1 MVLPF
6 EMKGETVTRVIRTN
20 FTEHHFSAS
29 DGLSLY
35 ARDYGHENPQ
45 TKRTPPIVCL
55 AGLSRN
61 SRDFHLLAEQLSTHP
76 ERPRRVVAL
85 DYRGRGFSAF
95 DPDKSHYQ
103 LPVEAEDVITAC
115 AVLDVEQAIFI
126 GTSRGGL
133 ILHLLAAMR
142 PTLLRGVIL
151 NDIGPVIE
159 TSGLL
164 LIRQY
169 LEAQTVLHSWDE
181 AVESLKRVHGAS
193 FPALGEADWDDMA
206 DAIFREKDGI
216 IVADFD
222 PALIEPLRS
231 ISEDTPMADLWSLY
245 EGLKPLPLM
254 TIRGENSAIL
264 SPATFAEMAE
274 RHPRMRSV
282 AAAGQ
287 GHAPL
292 LHRPD
297 LLAEILG
304 FINGIS

>member
-1 MVLPF
+1 
-6 EMKGETVTRVIRTN
+6 MKGQPLTRATRTS
-20 FTEHHFSAS
+20 FAERYFPAS

-35 ARDYGHENPQ
+35 ARDYGHDNPQ
-45 TKRTPPIVCL
+45 AKRTLPIVCL

-61 SRDFHLLAEQLSTHP
+61 SRDFHLLAEQLSAHP

-85 DYRGRGFSAF
+85 DYRGRGFSDW

-103 LPVEAEDVITAC
+103 LPIEAEDVLTAC

-142 PTLLRGVIL
+142 PTLLRGVVL
-151 NDIGPVIE
+151 NDIGPVVE
-159 TSGLL
+159 TTGLL

-169 LEAQTVLHSWDE
+169 LEAQPVLQSWDE
-181 AVESLKRVHGAS
+181 ATESLKRVHGAS
-193 FPALGEADWDDMA
+193 FPALGQADWDDMA
-206 DAIFREKDGI
+206 EAIFREKDGA

-231 ISEDTPMADLWSLY
+231 ISEDSPMADLWTLY
-245 EGLKPLPLM
+245 EGLKPVPLM
-254 TIRGENSAIL
+254 AIRGENSAIL

>member
-1 MVLPF
+1 MTHSI
-6 EMKGETVTRVIRTN
+6 KAS
-20 FTEHHFSAS
+20 FTERFFSAS
-29 DGLSLY
+29 DGLQLY
-35 ARDYGHENPQ
+35 ARDYGHDNPQ
-45 TKRTPPIVCL
+45 TKRTLPIVCL

-76 ERPRRVVAL
+76 DRPRRVVAL
-85 DYRGRGFSAF
+85 DYRGRGFSAW

-103 LPVEAEDVITAC
+103 LPVEAEDVLTAC

-169 LEAQTVLHSWDE
+169 LEAQPVLQSWDE
-181 AVESLKRVHGAS
+181 AVESLKRVHGDA
-193 FPALGEADWDDMA
+193 FPALDQADWDDMA
-206 DAIFREKDGI
+206 KAIFREKDGM

-222 PALIEPLRS
+222 PALIEPLRN
-231 ISEDTPMADLWSLY
+231 ITGETPMADLWTLY
-245 EGLKPLPLM
+245 EGLKPVPLM
-254 TIRGENSAIL
+254 TIRGESSAIL

-297 LLAEILG
+297 LLAEIRG
-304 FINGIS
+304 FISGVS

>member
-1 MVLPF
+1 
-6 EMKGETVTRVIRTN
+6 MKGDPVTRAIKTN
-20 FTEHHFSAS
+20 FAERYFSAS

-35 ARDYGHENPQ
+35 ARDYGHDNPQ
-45 TKRTPPIVCL
+45 TKRTLPIVCL

-76 ERPRRVVAL
+76 EKPHRVVAL
-85 DYRGRGFSAF
+85 DYRGRGFSAW

-103 LPVEAEDVITAC
+103 LPVEAEDALTAC
-115 AVLDVEQAIFI
+115 AALDVERAIFI

-151 NDIGPVIE
+151 NDIGPVVE

-169 LEAQTVLHSWDE
+169 LEAQTVLRSWDE

-193 FPALGEADWDDMA
+193 FPALCQADWNDMA
-206 DAIFREKDGI
+206 EAIFREKDGM

-231 ISEDTPMADLWSLY
+231 INGDTPMADLWTLY
-245 EGLKPLPLM
+245 EGLKPVPLM

-264 SPATFAEMAE
+264 SPATFTEMAE

-304 FINGIS
+304 FINGISTA

>member
-1 MVLPF
+1 MVVSF
-6 EMKGETVTRVIRTN
+6 EMKGEPVAIASN
-20 FTEHHFSAS
+20 IKFTQRRFPAS

-35 ARDYGHENPQ
+35 ARDYGDDNPQ
-45 TKRTPPIVCL
+45 TKGTLPIVCL
-55 AGLSRN
+55 PGLSRN
-61 SRDFHLLAEQLSTHP
+61 SRDFHLLAEQLSTRP

-85 DYRGRGFSAF
+85 DYRGRGLSAW

-115 AVLDVEQAIFI
+115 TVLDVAQAIFI

-159 TSGLL
+159 TAGLL

-169 LEAQTVLHSWDE
+169 LEAQPILHSWHDAAE
-181 AVESLKRVHGAS
+181 NLKRVHGAS

-206 DAIFREKDGI
+206 EAIFREKDGM

-231 ISEDTPMADLWSLY
+231 IREDTPMADLWSLY

-254 TIRGENSAIL
+254 TIRGEHSAIL

-274 RHPRMRSV
+274 RHPHMRAV
-282 AAAGQ
+282 AALGQ

>member
-1 MVLPF
+1 M
-6 EMKGETVTRVIRTN
+6 THSTN
-20 FTEHHFSAS
+20 GSFTERFFPAS
-29 DGLSLY
+29 DGLQLY
-35 ARDYGHENPQ
+35 AREYGHDNLQ
-45 TKRTPPIVCL
+45 AKATLPIVCL

-76 ERPRRVVAL
+76 QKPRRVVAL
-85 DYRGRGFSAF
+85 DYRGRGFSAW

-103 LPVEAEDVITAC
+103 LAVEAEDVLTAC
-115 AVLDVEQAIFI
+115 AVLDVAQAIFI

-142 PTLLRGVIL
+142 PALLRGVIL
-151 NDIGPVIE
+151 NDIGPVVE
-159 TSGLL
+159 TTGLM

-169 LEAQTVLHSWDE
+169 LEAQPVLHSWKE
-181 AVESLKRVHGAS
+181 AAESLKGVHGAS
-193 FPALGEADWDDMA
+193 FPALDEVDWDDMA
-206 DAIFREKDGI
+206 KAIFREKHGM

-222 PALIEPLRS
+222 PALVEPLKS
-231 ISEDTPMADLWSLY
+231 INENSPMADLWTLY
-245 EGLKPLPLM
+245 EGLKPVHLM

-264 SPATFAEMAE
+264 SPATFAEMAK
-274 RHPRMRSV
+274 RHPQMRLV
-282 AAAGQ
+282 TAIGQ

-297 LLAEILG
+297 LFAEIRG

>member
-1 MVLPF
+1 MTHST
-6 EMKGETVTRVIRTN
+6 KAS
-20 FTEHHFSAS
+20 FTERFFSAS
-29 DGLSLY
+29 DGLQLY
-35 ARDYGHENPQ
+35 ARDYGHDNLQ
-45 TKRTPPIVCL
+45 AKAALPIVCL

-76 ERPRRVVAL
+76 EKPRRVVAL
-85 DYRGRGFSAF
+85 DYRGRGFSAW

-103 LPVEAEDVITAC
+103 LPIEAEDVLTAC
-115 AVLDVEQAIFI
+115 AVLDVEPAVFI

-142 PTLLRGVIL
+142 PALLRGVIL
-151 NDIGPVIE
+151 NDIGPVVE

-164 LIRQY
+164 QIRRY
-169 LEAQTVLHSWDE
+169 LEAQPVLQSWDE
-181 AVESLKRVHGAS
+181 AAESLKRVHGAS
-193 FPALGEADWDDMA
+193 FPALGQADWDDMA
-206 DAIFREKDGI
+206 KAIFREKDGA

-231 ISEDTPMADLWSLY
+231 ISEDSPMADLWTLY
-245 EGLKPLPLM
+245 EGLKPVPLM
-254 TIRGENSAIL
+254 AIRGENSAIL
-264 SPATFAEMAE
+264 SPATFAQMAE

-297 LLAEILG
+297 LLTEILG
-304 FINGIS
+304 FVNGIS